1 MASEAELVDGRC
13 EPGLDFS
20 TPGWP
25 HVFYQSLTSV
35 LLAGTRGYR
44 MSTLWCMGRYWR
56 YRYMVMHGGTLKK
69 IKEKR

>member
-1 MASEAELVDGRC
+1 MASESELVDGRC

-35 LLAGTRGYR
+35 LAQYMEVQAEYSEVHGKILGY
-44 MSTLWCMGRYWR
+44 M
-56 YRYMVMHGGTLKK
+56 
-69 IKEKR
+69 